1 MAFLTY
7 RCIHLNYFISISDDD
22 LPGAH
27 LLAEAKFSLQK
38 IFPQMQK
45 KFQISLER
53 PNLRVSEDE
62 SKNRSKYVSKH
73 FNIFIF
79 SAHTYKKKNLM
90 QYSTLFKSIHKP
102 HYKTF

>member
-1 MAFLTY
+1 MDIAFLTY
-7 RCIHLNYFISISDDD
+7 HCIQFNHFISFSDDD

-62 SKNRSKYVSKH
+62 KSKYVLKH
-73 FNIFIF
+73 FNLFFLLIPV
-79 SAHTYKKKNLM
+79 KK
-90 QYSTLFKSIHKP
+90 I
-102 HYKTF
+102 

>member
-1 MAFLTY
+1 MKNHIFLIY
-7 RCIHLNYFISISDDD
+7 HGLFHRYSCIHLNYFITISDDD

-62 SKNRSKYVSKH
+62 
-73 FNIFIF
+73 NIVI
-79 SAHTYKKKNLM
+79 Y
-90 QYSTLFKSIHKP
+90 
-102 HYKTF
+102 

>member
-1 MAFLTY
+1 MLFFNVSWKIKVVNKTFLTY

-53 PNLRVSEDE
+53 PNLRVSED
-62 SKNRSKYVSKH
+62 KICFKAIHDKVS
-73 FNIFIF
+73 N
-79 SAHTYKKKNLM
+79 
-90 QYSTLFKSIHKP
+90 
-102 HYKTF
+102 

>member
-1 MAFLTY
+1 MYTQQNILF
-7 RCIHLNYFISISDDD
+7 SDDD

-53 PNLRVSEDE
+53 PNLRVRKTNNKTWVKTLQHS
-62 SKNRSKYVSKH
+62 SLFHFKIMRKSRKYK
-73 FNIFIF
+73 
-79 SAHTYKKKNLM
+79 SAL
-90 QYSTLFKSIHKP
+90 IW
-102 HYKTF
+102 

>member
-1 MAFLTY
+1 MIYHGQLKRHAFLTY
-7 RCIHLNYFISISDDD
+7 HCIQLNHFISFSDDD

-53 PNLRVSEDE
+53 PNLRVSEDKE
-62 SKNRSKYVSKH
+62 IKICS
-73 FNIFIF
+73 
-79 SAHTYKKKNLM
+79 
-90 QYSTLFKSIHKP
+90 
-102 HYKTF
+102 